1 MKGNKALLQ
10 IHVAVFFFGIAGL
23 FGKFLAVP
31 ALIIVL
37 GRAFF
42 ASIAI
47 WLGLRLFKQ
56 QTSLGSRANYLSLL
70 GLGAILAL
78 HWWSFFYAIQVST
91 VAVGLVTFSTFPVFT
106 ALLEPLYFK
115 ERFTQRSIILA
126 LITFIGVVLVVP
138 EYRWE
143 NNIFQGAVWGVLSGF
158 TFSVLAILNRK
169 YVRQYSSFVIAFYQ
183 DLGASIVLLPLL
195 FFVDFQLSTTD
206 FWLLVLLGVVFTAL
220 SHGMFINGLRTV
232 NAATASILGSLEP
245 VYGILGALLLLGEVP
260 TLRTIAGG
268 LIILS
273 VSVVVSMKN

>member
-220 SHGMFINGLRTV
+220 SHGMFINGLLTV

>member
-1 MKGNKALLQ
+1 MKAGRALLQ
-10 IHVAVFFFGIAGL
+10 IHIAVVFFGIAGL
-23 FGKFLAVP
+23 FGKFVAVP
-31 ALIIVL
+31 AMIIVL

-47 WLGLRLFKQ
+47 GLGLLLFRQSVK
-56 QTSLGSRANYLSLL
+56 LGNAQNYAALL

-115 ERFTQRSIILA
+115 EPFRTRSLLLA
-126 LITFIGVVLVVP
+126 ALTFFGVVLVIP

-143 NNIFQGAVWGVLSGF
+143 NAVFQGAVWGVVSGF
-158 TFSVLAILNRK
+158 TFSILSILNRA
-169 YVRQYSSFVIAFYQ
+169 YVRRYSSFVIAFYQ
-183 DLGASIVLLPLL
+183 DLGASLVLLPLL
-195 FFVDFQLSTTD
+195 LWMDVSVSATD

-220 SHGMFINGLRTV
+220 SHGLFINGLRAV
-232 NAATASILGSLEP
+232 NAANASIIGSLEP

-260 TLRTIAGG
+260 SLRTILGG
-268 LIILS
+268 LIILG
-273 VSVVVSMKN
+273 VSVVVSVKN

>member
-1 MKGNKALLQ
+1 MKAGRALLQ
-10 IHVAVFFFGIAGL
+10 IHIAVVFFGIAGL
-23 FGKFLAVP
+23 FGKFVEVP
-31 ALIIVL
+31 AMVIVL

-47 WLGLRLFKQ
+47 GMGLLLFRQSVRLGNAQ
-56 QTSLGSRANYLSLL
+56 NYAALL

-115 ERFTQRSIILA
+115 EPFRTRPLLLA
-126 LITFIGVVLVVP
+126 ALTFFGVVLVVP

-143 NNIFQGAVWGVLSGF
+143 NQIFQGAVWGVVSGF
-158 TFSVLAILNRK
+158 TFSILSILNRA
-169 YVRQYSSFVIAFYQ
+169 YVRRYSSFVIAFYQ
-183 DLGASIVLLPLL
+183 DLGASLVLLPLL
-195 FFVDFQLSTTD
+195 LWMDVTVSATD

-220 SHGMFINGLRTV
+220 SHGLFINGLRAV
-232 NAATASILGSLEP
+232 NAANASIIGSLEP

-260 TLRTIAGG
+260 SLRTILGG
-268 LIILS
+268 LIILG
-273 VSVVVSMKN
+273 VSVVVSVKN